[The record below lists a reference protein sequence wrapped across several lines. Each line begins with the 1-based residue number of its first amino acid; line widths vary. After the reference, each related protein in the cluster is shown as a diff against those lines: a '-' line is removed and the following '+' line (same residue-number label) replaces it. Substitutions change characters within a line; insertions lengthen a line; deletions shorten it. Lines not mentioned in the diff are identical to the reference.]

1 MINLC
6 FDVYL
11 MALLIQYVLIECGHL
26 AGTRLGVE
34 DAKKKGDIVPVR
46 ARLTLE
52 LEWGANN
59 YRTLY

>member
-1 MINLC
+1 
-6 FDVYL
+6 